1 MANLARKLSGG
12 NTSSQNSTTSDKQ
25 QPQLTVTNISDTSD
39 IKEQKSPKKPRL
51 TRRHS
56 ITICESRT
64 RTSRKVSTMSVS
76 KGTSNYDEQNYNTN
90 PSGPF
95 SMMPVSNEGKQNFI
109 FIS

>member
-12 NTSSQNSTTSDKQ
+12 NTSSQNSTSDT

-39 IKEQKSPKKPRL
+39 IKEQKPNKKPRL

-56 ITICESRT
+56 ITICESRN

-76 KGTSNYDEQNYNTN
+76 KGTSNYDDQNYNTN

-95 SMMPVSNEGKQNFI
+95 SMMPVSNDCK
-109 FIS
+109 

>member
-12 NTSSQNSTTSDKQ
+12 NTSSQTSTSDTP
-25 QPQLTVTNISDTSD
+25 QPNVTNISDTSD
-39 IKEQKSPKKPRL
+39 IKEQKPSKKPRL

-56 ITICESRT
+56 ITICESRN

-76 KGTSNYDEQNYNTN
+76 KGTSNYDDQNYNTN

-95 SMMPVSNEGKQNFI
+95 SMMPVSNEGKYNLI
-109 FIS
+109 FI

>member
-12 NTSSQNSTTSDKQ
+12 NTSSQNSTSDT
-25 QPQLTVTNISDTSD
+25 PEPTVTNISDTSD
-39 IKEQKSPKKPRL
+39 IKEQKPSKKPRL

-56 ITICESRT
+56 ITICESRN

-76 KGTSNYDEQNYNTN
+76 KGTSNYDDQNYNTN

-95 SMMPVSNEGKQNFI
+95 SMMPVSNEGK
-109 FIS
+109 

>member
-12 NTSSQNSTTSDKQ
+12 NTSSQNSTSDTP
-25 QPQLTVTNISDTSD
+25 QPNVTNISDTSD
-39 IKEQKSPKKPRL
+39 IKEQQPSKKPRL

-56 ITICESRT
+56 ITICESRN

-76 KGTSNYDEQNYNTN
+76 KGTSNYDDQNYNTN

-95 SMMPVSNEGKQNFI
+95 SMMPVSNEGK
-109 FIS
+109 

>member
-12 NTSSQNSTTSDKQ
+12 NTSSQNSTSDTK
-25 QPQLTVTNISDTSD
+25 PQLTITNISDTSD
-39 IKEQKSPKKPRL
+39 IKEQKPSKKPRL

-56 ITICESRT
+56 ITICESRN

-76 KGTSNYDEQNYNTN
+76 KGTSNYDDQNYNTN

-95 SMMPVSNEGKQNFI
+95 SMMPVSNEGK
-109 FIS
+109 

>member
-12 NTSSQNSTTSDKQ
+12 NTSSQNSTSDT
-25 QPQLTVTNISDTSD
+25 QPKLTVTNISDTSD

-64 RTSRKVSTMSVS
+64 RTSRKASTMSVS
-76 KGTSNYDEQNYNTN
+76 KGTSNYDDQNYNTN

-95 SMMPVSNEGKQNFI
+95 SMIPVSNEGK
-109 FIS
+109 